1 MELGMIGL
9 GRMGGAMTERLLAH
23 GHRCVVHARNPEKRA
38 AFVAKGAR
46 VAEDLAALVAALAAP
61 RTVWLMVPAD
71 AVPGVLQE
79 LTGLLAAGDLVVD
92 GGNSHYRD
100 SVQRSGQLTAHGI
113 DFIDAGVSGGVWG
126 SRRGYCLMV
135 GGSSSAVAR
144 LTPVLRD
151 LAPGRGELAPTPGL
165 MSASSAPDG
174 YLHCGPCGCGH
185 FVKMVHNGIEYGLM
199 AAYTEGFNLLH
210 EAAKTSDGGDFAFDL
225 PAIAELWRRGSVV
238 GSWLLDLAAQTLA
251 RDADLADFSTAVADS
266 GEGRWTV
273 QAGLDAAVPL
283 PVIGAAL
290 NARFASRERD
300 AFANRLLS
308 GLRFEFGA
316 HPDSRAD
323 G

>member
-9 GRMGGAMTERLLAH
+9 GRMGGAMTERLLAR
-23 GHRCVVHARNPEKRA
+23 GHRCVVYARSAERRA
-38 AFVAKGAR
+38 AFAAKGAQ
-46 VAEDLAALVAALAAP
+46 AADDLAALVAALAAP
-61 RTVWLMVPAD
+61 RTVWLMVPAA

-79 LTGLLAAGDLVVD
+79 LADLLGAGDLVVD

-100 SVQRSGQLTAHGI
+100 SVQRARQLAQRGI
-113 DFIDAGVSGGVWG
+113 DFVDAGVSGGIWG
-126 SRRGYCLMV
+126 ATRGYCLML
-135 GGSSSAVAR
+135 GGEASAVAR

-165 MSASSAPDG
+165 AASSAPDG
-174 YLHCGPCGCGH
+174 YLHCGPSGAGH

-199 AAYTEGFNLLH
+199 AAYAEGFNLLH
-210 EAAKTSDGGDFAFDL
+210 EAARAGDGEHFGFDL
-225 PAIAELWRRGSVV
+225 PAIAELWRRGSVI
-238 GSWLLDLAAQTLA
+238 GSWLLDLAARALA
-251 RDADLADFSTAVADS
+251 RDAELADFATAVADS

-273 QAGLDAAVPL
+273 QAGLEAAVPL

-300 AFANRLLS
+300 VFASRLLS

-316 HPDSRAD
+316 HPDGRAD

>member
-1 MELGMIGL
+1 MIGL
-9 GRMGGAMTERLLAH
+9 GRMGGAMTERLLKH
-23 GHRCVVHARNPEKRA
+23 GHRCVVHARSAERRA
-38 AFVAKGAR
+38 ALAAKGAR
-46 VAEDLAALVAALAAP
+46 AADDLAALVAALAPP
-61 RTVWLMVPAD
+61 RVVWLMVPAD
-71 AVPGVLQE
+71 AVSGVLQE
-79 LTGLLAAGDLVVD
+79 LIGLLAAGDLVVD
-92 GGNSHYRD
+92 GGNSHYRE
-100 SVQRSGQLTAHGI
+100 SVQRARQLAARGI
-113 DFIDAGVSGGVWG
+113 DFVDAGVSGGVWG
-126 SRRGYCLMV
+126 AQRGYCLML
-135 GGSSSAVAR
+135 GGDSPAVAR
-144 LTPVLRD
+144 LTPLLRD
-151 LAPGRGELAPTPGL
+151 LAPGRGDLPPTPGL
-165 MSASSAPDG
+165 VAASSAPDG
-174 YLHCGPCGCGH
+174 YLHCGPSGAGH

-210 EAAKTSDGGDFAFDL
+210 EAAKAGGSEDFVFDL

-238 GSWLLDLAAQTLA
+238 GSWLLDLAAQALA
-251 RDADLADFSTAVADS
+251 RNADLADFSTAVADS

>member
-1 MELGMIGL
+1 MIGL
-9 GRMGGAMTERLLAH
+9 GRMGGAMTERLLTH
-23 GHRCVVHARNPEKRA
+23 GHRCVVHARSAERRA
-38 AFVAKGAR
+38 AFVAKGAQ
-46 VAEDLAALVAALAAP
+46 AADDLAALVAALAAP

-79 LTGLLAAGDLVVD
+79 LTDLLAVGDVVVD

-100 SVQRSGQLTAHGI
+100 SVQRARQLAVHGI
-113 DFIDAGVSGGVWG
+113 DFIDAGVSGGIWG
-126 SRRGYCLMV
+126 ARRGYCLMV
-135 GGSSSAVAR
+135 GGDAPAVAR

-165 MSASSAPDG
+165 VVASSALDG
-174 YLHCGPCGCGH
+174 YLHCGPSGAGH

-210 EAAKTSDGGDFAFDL
+210 EAAKAGDGEDFAFDL
-225 PAIAELWRRGSVV
+225 PAIAELWRRGSVI
-238 GSWLLDLAAQTLA
+238 GSWLLDLATQALA
-251 RDADLADFSTAVADS
+251 RDAELTNFSTAVADS